1 MPFLNNSSTIQVD
14 RDHPACGNPLPKFKL
29 AETTQY
35 VAPPFQNSSWQR
47 PPNMWQPPSK
57 IQVDRDHP
65 VCGNPTWNKFWFSKS
80 EFLELCLSNNT
91 NTRIVNIT
99 WCFVSFEQ
107 VLCDDDHVS
116 ATRSQPP
123 KWQSMSR
130 SDTQWHPPKM
140 PQIGHVR
147 SVLESE
153 RSYLLN
159 KVTLLFWKNPSFF

>member
-1 MPFLNNSSTIQVD
+1 
-14 RDHPACGNPLPKFKL
+14 
-29 AETTQY
+29 
-35 VAPPFQNSSWQR
+35 
-47 PPNMWQPPSK
+47 MWQPPSK
-57 IQVDRDHP
+57 IQVVRDHP

-80 EFLELCLSNNT
+80 EFLEFCLSNNT

-130 SDTQWHPPKM
+130 SDTQWHRIAVFCMCFRETLCCQLGLGDWLASQSPNQVDSTHGANKNCQPTTKSIIVWQCSRARPTRICKLSGLSM
-140 PQIGHVR
+140 
-147 SVLESE
+147 VLCTSCQTPCPT
-153 RSYLLN
+153 RQ
-159 KVTLLFWKNPSFF
+159 